1 MKLASESLGKIGSE
15 APPGEGE
22 KTGGGRERE
31 TETETERDRDRQR
44 QREVQRDRD
53 KGRGRV
59 GEKGAGGGGVREGVR
74 KSASKWK
81 RQAGAVRSVYP
92 SLYSAIRVFCLLS
105 ESFMRD
111 RSSRLPSDA
120 GDGPAVSDTRKTRT
134 DRLRLIDSD

>member
-59 GEKGAGGGGVREGVR
+59 GEKGAGGGGGKGGIKEEREQVEE
-74 KSASKWK
+74 ASRGGAK
-81 RQAGAVRSVYP
+81 RISESLLCYP
-92 SLYSAIRVFCLLS
+92 SLLSAIRVFY
-105 ESFMRD
+105 
-111 RSSRLPSDA
+111 A
-120 GDGPAVSDTRKTRT
+120 GPLFEAA
-134 DRLRLIDSD
+134 I